1 MNMQSN
7 IARAVEDPDV
17 EADQLGITR
26 FDFQNKVFSIN
37 SARFGLH
44 PPMME
49 PRFYVMLG
57 DMEASTDIK
66 ALKNEFAIA
75 HDSPDGKLL
84 NVVLQ
89 SLKYVPDIRPGD
101 SIPTELL
108 DGSASWSVS
117 SKHKDIARNRLQ
129 VQLLSW
135 VSGKEILITD
145 PLELESFLGQIEN
158 KAMVKEAFAKAAEAM
173 GRPDDTDAVLEQFEL
188 LAREL
193 CYIEALR
200 DRFVAIKDVLKKL
213 DVLKNDYGRDA
224 NGDIQRIT
232 ALLNRAV
239 MFYEKQ
245 FADVDAQTGE
255 IVGALK
261 SISRQVK
268 FIRKVRDDLHFATRD
283 WNSLLQRWHDITLKK
298 SRTTDILLGDTYRL
312 LASRFA
318 TAKSIRGR

>member
-1 MNMQSN
+1 MQIQAN
-7 IARAVEDPDV
+7 VARAVSEESGV
-17 EADQLGITR
+17 NAADLGITK
-26 FDFQNKVFSIN
+26 FDFKNKVFSIN

-66 ALKNEFAIA
+66 ALRNEFGIEP
-75 HDSPDGKLL
+75 DSDDGKLL

-89 SLKYVPDIRPGD
+89 GLKYVPDIRPGD
-101 SIPTELL
+101 SIPSELL
-108 DGSASWSVS
+108 DGSASWTVS
-117 SKHKDIARNRLQ
+117 SKHRDIARNRLQ

-145 PLELESFLGQIEN
+145 PQELESFLGQIEN
-158 KAMVKEAFAKAAEAM
+158 KAMVKEAFTKAAEAM
-173 GRPDDTDAVLEQFEL
+173 GKPDDTDAVLAQFEL

-200 DRFVAIKDVLKKL
+200 DRFVAIRDLVKKL
-213 DVLKNDYGRDA
+213 DVLKHDYGRDA

-232 ALLNRAV
+232 TLMNRAV
-239 MFYEKQ
+239 AFYDKQ
-245 FADVDAQTGE
+245 FSDVDAQTGE

-268 FIRKVRDDLHFATRD
+268 FIRKVRDDLHFAT
-283 WNSLLQRWHDITLKK
+283 
-298 SRTTDILLGDTYRL
+298 YRL